1 MQTRMTPIDVR
12 HFGPDPEG
20 KRKFVLHDGPPG
32 DIGTK
37 REFDL
42 SSSYVA
48 TSVVWRD
55 FGLDRELS
63 R

>member
-20 KRKFVLHDGPPG
+20 KRKFVLHDGPPA
-32 DIGTK
+32 DICTK

-42 SSSYVA
+42 FPSHAA
-48 TSVVWRD
+48 TSVAWQIPAH
-55 FGLDRELS
+55 ESS

>member
-20 KRKFVLHDGPPG
+20 KRMFVLHDWPPA

-42 SSSYVA
+42 SPSHAAASVA
-48 TSVVWRD
+48 SVSKHR
-55 FGLDRELS
+55 
-63 R
+63 